1 MRCVKEED
9 NSDGEP
15 HTRTDTAQGETG
27 TPQSFGDQGSE
38 AKKDAKQSLENQDG
52 SKVLPFEFVAL
63 EACLE
68 AASSSLESE
77 VKHLLSG
84 FRAHNTQSILLL
96 LCGV

>member
-1 MRCVKEED
+1 MRCVKEEE
-9 NSDGEP
+9 NYEGEM
-15 HTRTDTAQGETG
+15 DQAQGGGDG
-27 TPQSFGDQGSE
+27 TPLLFGDE

-77 VKHLLSG
+77 VYICSYGYGSSTPYTVWYLH
-84 FRAHNTQSILLL
+84 
-96 LCGV
+96 

>member
-1 MRCVKEED
+1 MCCVKEEE
-9 NSDGEP
+9 NYEGE
-15 HTRTDTAQGETG
+15 TRMSMDQAQGGGDG
-27 TPQSFGDQGSE
+27 TPLLFGEQGDE

-77 VKHLLSG
+77 VYICSYG
-84 FRAHNTQSILLL
+84 
-96 LCGV
+96 